1 MTRLLIHVEGPTE
14 ETFVNEVLGPHLAGY
29 GYSVVS
35 ARLLGNAR
43 QRSRRG
49 GIRSWP
55 VVRKEIVHHLQQAS
69 GCIASTMVDYYGLP
83 QSGQRGWPGRAEAS
97 RLAFPQ
103 KASTIE
109 HLLLADVCGQMGSS
123 FNPDRFV
130 PYVMMHEF
138 EAMLFSDC
146 RAFASGIGYPDLAP
160 SLQAIRDGF
169 ASPEQIDDSPV
180 TAPSKRIATL
190 VPAYQK
196 PTQGTLAIQA
206 IGLDTVRAEC
216 PHFRAWLKRLE
227 RLAGSNRGATN
238 HFTTRQQAGGLFR
251 QL

>member
-1 MTRLLIHVEGPTE
+1 MTRLLIHVEGQTE
-14 ETFVNEVLGPHLAGY
+14 ETFVNYILGPHLSGH

-35 ARLLGNAR
+35 ARLMGNAR

-55 VVRKEIVHHLQQAS
+55 VVRKEIVNHLRQDS

-83 QSGQRGWPGRAEAS
+83 QGGQRAWPGRAEAS

-109 HLLLADVCGQMGSS
+109 HLLLADVCGQMGSN

-146 RAFASGIGYPDLAP
+146 AAFARGIGSPDLVP
-160 SLQAIRDGF
+160 SFQAIRDEFGN
-169 ASPEQIDDSPV
+169 PEEIDDSPL
-180 TAPSKRIATL
+180 TAPSKRIEML
-190 VPAYQK
+190 IPAYQK
-196 PTQGTLAIQA
+196 LTQGLLAIQE
-206 IGLDTVRAEC
+206 IGLATIRDQC
-216 PHFRAWLKRLE
+216 PHFRTWLE
-227 RLAGSNRGATN
+227 RLESLPEVT
-238 HFTTRQQAGGLFR
+238 GGC
-251 QL
+251 

>member
-1 MTRLLIHVEGPTE
+1 MTRLLIHVEGQTE
-14 ETFVNEVLGPHLAGY
+14 ETFVNEVLGPHLSGY

-55 VVRKEIVHHLQQAS
+55 VVRKEIVHHLRQDP

-83 QSGQRGWPGRAEAS
+83 QSGQRAWPGRAAAS
-97 RLAFPQ
+97 WLPFPQ

-109 HLLLADVCGQMGSS
+109 RLFLADVCGQMGSS

-146 RAFASGIGYPDLAP
+146 RAFASGIGRPDLAP

-169 ASPEQIDDSPV
+169 ASPEEIDDSPV
-180 TAPSKRIATL
+180 TAPSKRITTL
-190 VPAYQK
+190 VPGYQK
-196 PTQGTLAIQA
+196 PTQGTLAFQQ
-206 IGLDTVRAEC
+206 IGLGTIRAEC
-216 PHFRAWLKRLE
+216 PHFRAWLEQLE
-227 RLAGSNRGATN
+227 
-238 HFTTRQQAGGLFR
+238 GLPASTGDR
-251 QL
+251 